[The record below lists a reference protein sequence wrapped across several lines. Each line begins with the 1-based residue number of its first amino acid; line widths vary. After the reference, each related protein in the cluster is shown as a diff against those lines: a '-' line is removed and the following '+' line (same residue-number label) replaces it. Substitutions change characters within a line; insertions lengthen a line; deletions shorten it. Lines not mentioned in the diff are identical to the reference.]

1 MLKQHAND
9 NFRRIDRVGMFVAA
23 AKMLLNLVVV
33 NGAPEG
39 RGKNKEAAE
48 RCVQGQVLG
57 TSQCIHSIG
66 HSNSLRTYENN
77 TTKHHQEK
85 L

>member
-1 MLKQHAND
+1 
-9 NFRRIDRVGMFVAA
+9 MFVAA

-33 NGAPEG
+33 NG

-77 TTKHHQEK
+77 TTKHHQEE